1 MSRLDSTDRPA
12 SAKQKPDIYF
22 MMLVLSFLALV
33 IGIICLILEVKSYDM
48 DIKATGAQVRA
59 AQPPMFERPAFD
71 AATEGAVA
79 MGRSA
84 DSADDTAA

>member
-12 SAKQKPDIYF
+12 GVSAKQKPDVYF

-59 AQPPMFERPAFD
+59 VERPVIDVSIERSIAAGNLAD
-71 AATEGAVA
+71 AAEY
-79 MGRSA
+79 
-84 DSADDTAA
+84 TAA

>member
-33 IGIICLILEVKSYDM
+33 IGSICLFLEVKSYDL
-48 DIKATGAQVRA
+48 DIKAKGAQVRA
-59 AQPPMFERPAFD
+59 WQRPALDD
-71 AATEGAVA
+71 ATARALAAGQRADVA
-79 MGRSA
+79 QF
-84 DSADDTAA
+84 TV

>member
-33 IGIICLILEVKSYDM
+33 IGSICLFLEVKSYDL

-59 AQPPMFERPAFD
+59 WQQPALD
-71 AATEGAVA
+71 AATGRALAAGHRADVA
-79 MGRSA
+79 PYAIS
-84 DSADDTAA
+84 

>member
-1 MSRLDSTDRPA
+1 VSRLDSTDRPA
-12 SAKQKPDIYF
+12 GVSAKQKPDVYF

-59 AQPPMFERPAFD
+59 VERPAIDAPSHLAVAAGNLAD
-71 AATEGAVA
+71 AAEYT
-79 MGRSA
+79 
-84 DSADDTAA
+84 TA

>member
-33 IGIICLILEVKSYDM
+33 IGSICLFLEVKSYDL

-59 AQPPMFERPAFD
+59 WQQPALD
-71 AATEGAVA
+71 AATVRALAAGHRADVA
-79 MGRSA
+79 PYAIS
-84 DSADDTAA
+84 

>member
-33 IGIICLILEVKSYDM
+33 IGSICLFLEVKSYDL

-59 AQPPMFERPAFD
+59 WQQPALD
-71 AATEGAVA
+71 AATGRALAAGHRADVA
-79 MGRSA
+79 QFTVS
-84 DSADDTAA
+84 

>member
-33 IGIICLILEVKSYDM
+33 IGSICLFLEVKSYDL
-48 DIKATGAQVRA
+48 DIKAKGAQVRA
-59 AQPPMFERPAFD
+59 WQQPAFD
-71 AATEGAVA
+71 AATERALAAGRRVDVA
-79 MGRSA
+79 QYPIS
-84 DSADDTAA
+84 

>member
-33 IGIICLILEVKSYDM
+33 IGSICLFLEVKSYDL

-59 AQPPMFERPAFD
+59 WQQPAFD
-71 AATEGAVA
+71 AATSRALAAGHRADVA
-79 MGRSA
+79 PYAIS
-84 DSADDTAA
+84 

>member
-12 SAKQKPDIYF
+12 GASAKQKPDVYF

-59 AQPPMFERPAFD
+59 VERPAID
-71 AATEGAVA
+71 VSIERAVA
-79 MGRSA
+79 AGDLA
-84 DSADDTAA
+84 ETAEHTTA